1 MKNFSKSVGCLAV
14 GLALTA
20 CDKFTDARY
29 HNGLVE
35 ADKRVHAMDY
45 EGALRV
51 YESLIDGSPKTAEA
65 HYRLGHIYADHL
77 KDPLGALYHFTRY
90 LAVAPEGQFGKEARS
105 YEQEGQIRL
114 MNHLSKGAPL
124 TQEEAARIKNEN
136 LALKKTLAELR
147 AVKTPPAG
155 AAVAGKPGDL
165 TQKPIPPGARTHVV
179 AKGDTLASIATK
191 FYKNKARAKDILDA
205 NFYSADAA
213 TKLKIGQTLTIP

>member
-1 MKNFSKSVGCLAV
+1 MKNVSKSLGCLAV

-29 HNGLVE
+29 HSGLVE
-35 ADKRVHAMDY
+35 ADKRVHSMDY

-90 LAVAPEGQFGKEARS
+90 LAVVPEGQFAKEARS

-136 LALKKTLAELR
+136 LGLKKTLAELR

-155 AAVAGKPGDL
+155 APVAGKPGDL

-191 FYKNKARAKDILDA
+191 YYKNKARAKDILDA